1 MNLSRLEALVTSEGI
16 EKIKK
21 LKVLVLGLGGVGGY
35 VVESLTRCGVENI
48 TLVDGDIIKP
58 SNINRQLVVT
68 SKNNN
73 KYKTREW
80 KKRIKSINKNAVVN
94 IINMYLTEENI
105 SSIFSNDYIYDYIV
119 DACDT
124 TKVKVSLIKECHERG
139 IKLISSMGTANKL
152 DATKLR
158 ITTLDKTDTDPLAKK
173 IRKEFSRKK
182 EIMKDV
188 TVVVSDEKPIN
199 TKMLG
204 SSPFVPGVAGLY
216 ITNYIIKDVVDSLN

>member
-1 MNLSRLEALVTSEGI
+1 
-16 EKIKK
+16 
-21 LKVLVLGLGGVGGY
+21 
-35 VVESLTRCGVENI
+35 
-48 TLVDGDIIKP
+48 
-58 SNINRQLVVT
+58 
-68 SKNNN
+68 
-73 KYKTREW
+73 
-80 KKRIKSINKNAVVN
+80 
-94 IINMYLTEENI
+94 MYLTEDNI
-105 SSIFSNDYIYDYIV
+105 SSIFSNDYTYDYIV

-216 ITNYIIKDVVDSLN
+216 ITNYIIKDVVNSLN

>member
-1 MNLSRLEALVTSEGI
+1 
-16 EKIKK
+16 
-21 LKVLVLGLGGVGGY
+21 
-35 VVESLTRCGVENI
+35 
-48 TLVDGDIIKP
+48 
-58 SNINRQLVVT
+58 
-68 SKNNN
+68 
-73 KYKTREW
+73 
-80 KKRIKSINKNAVVN
+80 
-94 IINMYLTEENI
+94 
-105 SSIFSNDYIYDYIV
+105 
-119 DACDT
+119 
-124 TKVKVSLIKECHERG
+124 
-139 IKLISSMGTANKL
+139 MGTANKL

-216 ITNYIIKDVVDSLN
+216 ITNYIIKDVVNSLN